1 MWVINACDH
10 NTYITNLTW
19 LGYMQWYI
27 IQKFNFFFLTCCKP
41 QHFVSTSTCKPSEDS
56 KVSFILI
63 SINWSNLSFR
73 VHFQLVSTSV
83 SIHFITAV
91 CGSEIIFKPC
101 KSLHLLIRKKEENLL
116 WYQVWSENKLPDWMG
131 VGNLLAIV
139 QLQIYLNLIT
149 FNLYMYI

>member
-1 MWVINACDH
+1 MIIIH
-10 NTYITNLTW
+10 ITNLIW

-27 IQKFNFFFLTCCKP
+27 KQKFNFFFLTCCKP

-73 VHFQLVSTSV
+73 LHFQLVFTSV

-91 CGSEIIFKPC
+91 CGSEIISSPNIFFSRFFIHNCYKCISNYDILILP
-101 KSLHLLIRKKEENLL
+101 LIFMFLLPVFISN
-116 WYQVWSENKLPDWMG
+116 
-131 VGNLLAIV
+131 
-139 QLQIYLNLIT
+139 
-149 FNLYMYI
+149 FLYM

>member
-1 MWVINACDH
+1 MIIIH
-10 NTYITNLTW
+10 ITNLIW

-27 IQKFNFFFLTCCKP
+27 KQKFNFFFLTCCKP

-73 VHFQLVSTSV
+73 LHFQLVSTSV

-91 CGSEIIFKPC
+91 CGSEIISSPNIF
-101 KSLHLLIRKKEENLL
+101 SLN
-116 WYQVWSENKLPDWMG
+116 
-131 VGNLLAIV
+131 
-139 QLQIYLNLIT
+139 
-149 FNLYMYI
+149 FLYMIIVTSAFQIMIYWFFHLSLCFYYSFLIFYTCKFDTCMSSTQ

>member
-1 MWVINACDH
+1 MIIIH
-10 NTYITNLTW
+10 ITNLIW

-27 IQKFNFFFLTCCKP
+27 KQKFNFFFLTCCKP

-73 VHFQLVSTSV
+73 LHFQLVSTSV

-91 CGSEIIFKPC
+91 CGSEIISSPNIF
-101 KSLHLLIRKKEENLL
+101 SLDFFIHNCYKCISNYDILILPLIFMFLLFISN
-116 WYQVWSENKLPDWMG
+116 
-131 VGNLLAIV
+131 
-139 QLQIYLNLIT
+139 
-149 FNLYMYI
+149 FLYM

>member
-1 MWVINACDH
+1 MIIIH
-10 NTYITNLTW
+10 ITNLIW

-27 IQKFNFFFLTCCKP
+27 KQKFNFFFLTCCKP

-73 VHFQLVSTSV
+73 LHFQLVFTSI

-91 CGSEIIFKPC
+91 CGSEIISSPNIF
-101 KSLHLLIRKKEENLL
+101 SLN
-116 WYQVWSENKLPDWMG
+116 
-131 VGNLLAIV
+131 
-139 QLQIYLNLIT
+139 
-149 FNLYMYI
+149 FLYMHNCYKCISNYDILILPLIFMFLLFISNFLYM